1 MIGRID
7 IRGIKGT
14 PMRVIYVQPG
24 DKSPN
29 YATEPGRHGLVEFYD
44 LRYDHTPDGQFITR
58 YLPDTYMKGWQG
70 DGGYDCGRG
79 LDLQCN
85 IPDWKIGADTRLIV
99 GQWINYL
106 TYNQTQEEG
115 HHA

>member
-7 IRGIKGT
+7 VRGHNGT

-29 YATEPGRHGLVEFYD
+29 YQAEPGRYGLVEFYD
-44 LRYDHTPDGQFITR
+44 LRYPHTPDGQFISR
-58 YLPDTYMKGWQG
+58 YDLDTYMNGWCG

-79 LDLQCN
+79 LDLYGSE
-85 IPDWKIGADTRLIV
+85 PDWKIGSDTHQII
-99 GQWINYL
+99 GEWINYL
-106 TYNQTQEEG
+106 TYNMQEASHG
-115 HHA
+115 